1 MPQNPFRP
9 LLSLA
14 AGTGGA
20 LYGAA
25 LLLLALPALAF
36 LAALVTALC
45 SPRVRG
51 GAFAWYLFFSDFC
64 TCAFAALLLLGEE
77 GRGVLA
83 EAVCLALFAKAL
95 YILCYGAL
103 RLPRL
108 VCAVRAKRRERRA
121 ARLKEKEEEEELPPA
136 PPGLSPRFPPKVRCY
151 GGEGVHVQVD
161 RDVRLEHIGQALSRL
176 QRAPLT
182 AGDRLE
188 AQAAEELLSVY
199 TGKGALRSE
208 EAESLNDVMASLLKM
223 MARYEL

>member
-36 LAALVTALC
+36 LAALVRRCARRACAAGRLPGI
-45 SPRVRG
+45 S
-51 GAFAWYLFFSDFC
+51 YSSDVC

-108 VCAVRAKRRERRA
+108 VCAVRAKRQRA
-121 ARLKEKEEEEELPPA
+121 ARRPPERGGGRRNCRLPRPGFRPA
-136 PPGLSPRFPPKVRCY
+136 FPRKCAATTARGRMCRWT
-151 GGEGVHVQVD
+151 GTCASN
-161 RDVRLEHIGQALSRL
+161 HIGQALPSAARAAHRGRQAGGAGGGGPAVRL
-176 QRAPLT
+176 HGQGRAAL
-182 AGDRLE
+182 GGGGVSERRDGVSSE
-188 AQAAEELLSVY
+188 DD
-199 TGKGALRSE
+199 GAL
-208 EAESLNDVMASLLKM
+208 
-223 MARYEL
+223 